1 MGNRGKR
8 GGRGLDIA
16 VTILEYKRQ
25 MKVKGYAKN
34 SITLYS
40 WGLECFKDFLI
51 ARNIN
56 DLRKVTRKIMEDY
69 QAEIMTQPIA
79 METKALKLRAVKRL
93 FESLEQNHQLLINPS
108 THIVETNRQHRKLG
122 VVLSIEEMKRLLNE
136 PNLSLPVQIR
146 DKAIMEVLY
155 STAIRSN
162 ELLSLQVYD
171 VDLKDQVLYT
181 RKGKGKKQRVVP
193 LGKHAVQYLKE
204 YLEKIRPRYAKKN
217 PKERALFLTNRGPAL
232 TWNAIRANVNDYRK
246 KAGIRKTVGIHTFR
260 RSCATHMLQQGADI
274 RYIQKLLGHKY
285 LKTTQVYTRVM
296 PVDVKKTHEATHP
309 NIRGSHED

>member
-1 MGNRGKR
+1 M
-8 GGRGLDIA
+8 DIA

-25 MKVKGYAKN
+25 MQVKGYAKN
-34 SITLYS
+34 TITLYS
-40 WGLECFKDFLI
+40 WGLDCFRDYLE
-51 ARNIN
+51 AHHIN
-56 DLRKVTRKIMEDY
+56 DIRKISPQTIEAY
-69 QAEIMTQPIA
+69 QAKVMAQPIA

-93 FESLEQNHQLLINPS
+93 FESLEQNHQLLINPAQ
-108 THIVETNRQHRKLG
+108 HIVETNRQKRMPG
-122 VVLSIEEMKRLLNE
+122 VVLTIEEMKRLLDQ
-136 PNLSLPVQIR
+136 PSLSLAVQIR

-171 VDLKDQVLYT
+171 VDLKDQVLYI